1 MSWETTNKARLHA
14 LLNLDESIRHRWLA
28 GMEESINRAMFSI
41 CVTHCIRTEFIA
53 EHIILCVIYGSY
65 WNRCYRNQ
73 KHSNLS
79 AGEAKPLEAGGKAN
93 ELNYES
99 ISWFGLL
106 APLCCSAALAA
117 PQLKPHP
124 KENKG
129 IDANKA

>member
-1 MSWETTNKARLHA
+1 
-14 LLNLDESIRHRWLA
+14 
-28 GMEESINRAMFSI
+28 
-41 CVTHCIRTEFIA
+41 
-53 EHIILCVIYGSY
+53 
-65 WNRCYRNQ
+65 
-73 KHSNLS
+73 LS

-99 ISWFGLL
+99 ISWFGLH

-129 IDANKA
+129 IDANKPLFVKFGFWTTVAPLFLFGK